1 MRRYRLRRNY
11 NTETEN
17 PKMSDDMTNS
27 QIEAIMGF
35 FRKEFPDESVEVEAG
50 HRQPTLLNSSSQ
62 LFHVA
67 KEGVSHTIELTW
79 EFLRDVKVE
88 QYADEL
94 KQLGLADAMR
104 ARSNDK
110 ILFSPDNSRLTLTN
124 FSSYSNK
131 SRQM

>member
-1 MRRYRLRRNY
+1 
-11 NTETEN
+11 
-17 PKMSDDMTNS
+17 MSDDMTNS

>member
-1 MRRYRLRRNY
+1 MI
-11 NTETEN
+11 
-17 PKMSDDMTNS
+17 DDMTKS
-27 QIEAIMGF
+27 QIEAIKDF
-35 FRKEFPDESVEVEAG
+35 LRKEFPDESVEVEAG

-67 KEGVSHTIELTW
+67 KEGVYLTIEITW
-79 EFLRDVKVE
+79 EFLRDVRVE

-110 ILFSPDNSRLTLTN
+110 ILFRVLRNGIQIERL
-124 FSSYSNK
+124 
-131 SRQM
+131 R